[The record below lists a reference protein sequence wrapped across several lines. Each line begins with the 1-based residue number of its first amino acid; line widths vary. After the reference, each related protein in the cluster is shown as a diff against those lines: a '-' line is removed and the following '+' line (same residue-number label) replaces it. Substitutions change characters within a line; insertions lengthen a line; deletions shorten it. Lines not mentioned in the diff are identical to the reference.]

1 MTEDG
6 PSRVRLRVAARGYDR
21 DEVDARL
28 VANDRA
34 AVEFQSRLHE
44 IEGELTEAD
53 ERANALEAKIA
64 ELEHRGADGPPESVQ
79 WLHDVT
85 DQILRVTSDDAHE
98 LMIKMEN
105 EAKAEKQAAEQA
117 GAEMLAAAEAR
128 AAKILE
134 AARFDQ
140 DTGSKMRLE
149 SHQQVDLYLDQGRA
163 MAEERSGAV
172 WNDAQARIQEV
183 RLERERVEDQRR
195 SLLDELN
202 HVRGNVRALE
212 SYLGHDQVPETESA
226 PATESAEDDQPRDV
240 EPSWP

>member
-34 AVEFQSRLHE
+34 SVEYQARLHD

-53 ERANALEAKIA
+53 HRAIALEARIA
-64 ELEHRGADGPPESVQ
+64 ELEHRGAEGPPESVQ

-105 EAKAEKQAAEQA
+105 EAKAEKRSAEEA
-117 GAEMLAAAEAR
+117 GAELLAAAQAR
-128 AAKILE
+128 AAKIYE

-140 DTGSKMRLE
+140 EVAAKMRLE
-149 SHQQVDLYLDQGRA
+149 SHQQVDLYLEQGRV
-163 MAEERSGAV
+163 MAEERAGAL
-172 WNDAQARIQEV
+172 WNEAQGRMLEV
-183 RLERERVEDQRR
+183 RLERERVEDLRR
-195 SLLDELN
+195 SLLEDFN
-202 HVRGNVRALE
+202 HVRRNVEELE
-212 SYLGHDQVPETESA
+212 RYLGHQLEPEE
-226 PATESAEDDQPRDV
+226 PEELELVAE
-240 EPSWP
+240 EPDGPEEPEG

>member
-28 VANDRA
+28 ATNDRA
-34 AVEFQSRLHE
+34 AVQFQARLHE
-44 IEGELTEAD
+44 IEAELAETD
-53 ERANALEAKIA
+53 HRANALEAKIA
-64 ELEHRGADGPPESVQ
+64 ELDHRGADGPPESVQ

-85 DQILRVTSDDAHE
+85 EQILRVTSDDAHE

-105 EAKAEKQAAEQA
+105 EAKAEKVAAEQA

-128 AAKILE
+128 AAKIRE
-134 AARFDQ
+134 AVSFDHE
-140 DTGSKMRLE
+140 TAAKMRLE

-183 RLERERVEDQRR
+183 RLEREGVEDQRQ
-195 SLLDELN
+195 SLLEQLN
-202 HVRGNVRALE
+202 HVRGSVEQLE
-212 SYLGHDQVPETESA
+212 RYLGYERAPETQSDAQEQSNGA
-226 PATESAEDDQPRDV
+226 